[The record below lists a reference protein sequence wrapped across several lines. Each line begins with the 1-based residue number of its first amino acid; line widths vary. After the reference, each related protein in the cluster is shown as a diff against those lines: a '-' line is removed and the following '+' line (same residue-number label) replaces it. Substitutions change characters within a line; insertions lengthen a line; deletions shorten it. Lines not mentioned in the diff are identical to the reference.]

1 MLNKLSITNF
11 ALIDNLVVNFN
22 QGLNVLSGETGSGKS
37 VIIEAFNFVLGAK
50 AEKNLIRTG
59 ESETTVKAEFD
70 ISNNL
75 SAKYIL
81 RDLDLEEDDLLI
93 ISRKFNIDGKS
104 KITINGNNVT
114 LTMLKSLTATLVD
127 VHGQSEHF
135 YLLKKSNQL
144 ELLDKFCFDEGKA
157 LKEKLKEVYGKY
169 KNLLGEIDKLG
180 GDESSRLMRLDVLDY
195 QINEIEKAELVE
207 GEEEDLKT
215 KKFQLLNQ
223 EKIAFALNTLKSAIA
238 EEGGVNDILSNTVK
252 PLSQISSFSE
262 EYANLLDKLSSLID
276 LSDEVKG
283 TCENLI
289 DNFDELEVDP
299 NYIEER
305 LDLIKSLKK
314 KYGDTVENIYAY
326 LESAKEEK
334 ERLENFNVLYEK
346 YLAEKLTLEQNLYN
360 LYVKLSTLRKKTA
373 KDFSKKVLNELS
385 DLGME
390 KSKFEITF
398 NDEIAFE
405 DCFFNSANGFD
416 DVEFMFSANLGEPVK
431 PLSSIIS
438 GGEVSRFMLA
448 IKAQTALFNDI
459 STFVFDEIDAGI
471 SGKIAKVVAEK
482 FAKIA
487 LSTQIIAISHL
498 PQISAMADKNLLI
511 YKVEDGKKTHTVLK
525 ELSKED
531 KILEITRLVGGET
544 NSEFAIQHAIDMI
557 EKANEYKNGLK

>member
-75 SAKYIL
+75 SAKSIL

-169 KNLLGEIDKLG
+169 KNLLGEIEKLG

-238 EEGGVNDILSNTVK
+238 EEGGVNDILSNTIK

-346 YLAEKLTLEQNLYN
+346 YLAEKLTLEQNL
-360 LYVKLSTLRKKTA
+360 
-373 KDFSKKVLNELS
+373 
-385 DLGME
+385 
-390 KSKFEITF
+390 
-398 NDEIAFE
+398 
-405 DCFFNSANGFD
+405 
-416 DVEFMFSANLGEPVK
+416 
-431 PLSSIIS
+431 
-438 GGEVSRFMLA
+438 
-448 IKAQTALFNDI
+448 
-459 STFVFDEIDAGI
+459 
-471 SGKIAKVVAEK
+471 
-482 FAKIA
+482 
-487 LSTQIIAISHL
+487 
-498 PQISAMADKNLLI
+498 
-511 YKVEDGKKTHTVLK
+511 
-525 ELSKED
+525 
-531 KILEITRLVGGET
+531 
-544 NSEFAIQHAIDMI
+544 
-557 EKANEYKNGLK
+557 